1 MFKDF
6 DDSEVAEELASFFN
20 RISLEFNPLKAEDV
34 PITRRA
40 GLPLLHKHEVAG
52 RIRRFRKP
60 KSMVP
65 GDVFPQLMTRF
76 ADFFAIPLTAIYND
90 ITVSG
95 EWPTTWK
102 KEFVTVIPK
111 GKTPSNLN
119 DLRNIS
125 CTLLASKMYESYI
138 LDWLKGEVKLRTC
151 LLYTSPSPRDRQKS
165 RMPSSA

>member
-1 MFKDF
+1 MDIQRGHILAEDANRNFFKHVKNFSRLERPPQF
-6 DDSEVAEELASFFN
+6 DVRDLECFKGCNDSEVAEELASFFN
-20 RISLEFNPLKAEDV
+20 RISLEFNPLRAEDI
-34 PITRRA
+34 PLTHST

-90 ITVSG
+90 IMTSG
-95 EWPTTWK
+95 SWPTTWK
-102 KEFVTVIPK
+102 KEF
-111 GKTPSNLN
+111 
-119 DLRNIS
+119 
-125 CTLLASKMYESYI
+125 
-138 LDWLKGEVKLRTC
+138 C